1 MTEKEQQGALA
12 RKHEGELQQ
21 IDSHVTQMEALFQK
35 HSAEAL
41 RLTQEDFERMRRSL
55 DAVRRSL
62 SELMHAADDGWDQAK
77 ARFEQAWSDFQDH
90 SRKMGTAS
98 EEKPTAQG

>member
-21 IDSHVTQMEALFQK
+21 IDSHVTQMEALFQR

-41 RLTQEDFERMRRSL
+41 RLTPEDFELMHRSL
-55 DAVRRSL
+55 GAVRQSL
-62 SELMHAADDGWDQAK
+62 SALMHSADDGWDQAK
-77 ARFEQAWSDFQDH
+77 ARFEQAWSDFQEH
-90 SRKMGTAS
+90 SRKMSTDSS
-98 EEKPTAQG
+98 ETPPAQG